1 MLVWNIMHIMCVH
14 TIMTYLECIRGD
26 YVEPLLKVQV
36 SYERKQVLF
45 SPTSE
50 VGQAISMQALVG
62 KLQLS

>member
-1 MLVWNIMHIMCVH
+1 
-14 TIMTYLECIRGD
+14 MTYLECVGAD

-45 SPTSE
+45 SPTSG

-62 KLQLS
+62 ELQLS

>member
-1 MLVWNIMHIMCVH
+1 MHKI
-14 TIMTYLECIRGD
+14 ITYLECVGAD

-45 SPTSE
+45 SPTSG

-62 KLQLS
+62 ELQLS

>member
-1 MLVWNIMHIMCVH
+1 MA
-14 TIMTYLECIRGD
+14 YLECTGAD

-50 VGQAISMQALVG
+50 VGQAISMQALAG
-62 KLQLS
+62 KQLQLS